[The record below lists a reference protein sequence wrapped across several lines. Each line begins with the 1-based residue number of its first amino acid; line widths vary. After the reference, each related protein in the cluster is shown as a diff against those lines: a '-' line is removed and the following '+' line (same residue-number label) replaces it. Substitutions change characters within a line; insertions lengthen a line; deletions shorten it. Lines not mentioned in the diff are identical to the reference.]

1 MIEIRRATLSDI
13 DAISALASSL
23 EIDLKGVLSTEQIDY
38 LHDLSYVQGNIKNQ
52 FDEGQL
58 FFVAAA
64 NGKDV
69 GFATLF
75 AEGPDLFH
83 LCKIFVHRDMQ
94 RQGVGSALITYIQRW
109 IKEQHPEPCTMELA
123 VNRFNTALPF
133 YEKMG
138 MRKVREQLSD
148 MGNGFILSQD
158 VMALNL

>member
-1 MIEIRRATLSDI
+1 MIEIRRATPSDI

-23 EIDLKGVLSTEQIDY
+23 ETDLKGMLSTEQIDY

-75 AEGPDLFH
+75 AEGLTRRVEEEP
-83 LCKIFVHRDMQ
+83 
-94 RQGVGSALITYIQRW
+94 LITLIRRQ
-109 IKEQHPEPCTMELA
+109 IPTLDAPELEGRTVIVAAHRPSVFALCSRVYKIEDHRMSEVDEKGLMDFLD
-123 VNRFNTALPF
+123 RF
-133 YEKMG
+133 
-138 MRKVREQLSD
+138 
-148 MGNGFILSQD
+148 
-158 VMALNL
+158 